1 MRLCILKTFHD
12 IVTKSERTSPS
23 ITQNYLFHKR
33 IRTSNFQGVIVLSL
47 NELKWTF
54 NVCTFQMMNVIPESS
69 LSLSQK
75 LYTHDTHHKIDM
87 PNIALQKSFA
97 SSTAMQ
103 SFRNN

>member
-1 MRLCILKTFHD
+1 MILHILKIFHD
-12 IVTKSERTSPS
+12 ILAKSEINSHL
-23 ITQNYLFHKR
+23 ITKNYLFHKR
-33 IRTSNFQGVIVLSL
+33 IRKGNFQGVIVLSL